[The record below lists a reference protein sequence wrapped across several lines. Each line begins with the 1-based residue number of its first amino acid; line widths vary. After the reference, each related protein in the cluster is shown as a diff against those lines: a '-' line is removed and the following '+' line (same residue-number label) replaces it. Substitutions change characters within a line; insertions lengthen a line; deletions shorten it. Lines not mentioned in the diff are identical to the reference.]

1 MSNMMNDAYRKSRG
15 TEKPFNGTEE
25 QAKAIWNEQIRKE
38 KYRYRKPQSTPD
50 STAKG

>member
-15 TEKPFNGTEE
+15 TEKPFNSTEE
-25 QAKAIWNEQIRKE
+25 QSKAIWNEQIRKE
-38 KYRYRKPQSTPD
+38 KYRYRKPKSTPD